1 MTKKELELEL
11 QNLKVRD
18 KIDSLESLLKHTLS
32 VNEKF
37 NLTAIKDEKKF
48 RELMILDSLLPLNLI
63 NFNDKKVIDIGTGA
77 GYPGLPLAIATHGE
91 FTLLD
96 STSKKINQI
105 NDFVSNLKLDNV
117 KTVSARAEEYALS
130 HREEF
135 DVGIARAVSSLNIL
149 LEIGLPLIK
158 EGGYFI
164 AMKGPRGKEEIEEA
178 SNALKELGGE
188 VVEIN
193 EVTLPESNEVRV
205 NILIKKIKKTPKKY
219 PRQYKDISNKPL

>member
-77 GYPGLPLAIATHGE
+77 GYPGLPLAITTHGE

-105 NDFVSNLKLDNV
+105 NEFVSNLKLDNV
-117 KTVSARAEEYALS
+117 KTVSARAEEYAS
-130 HREEF
+130 AHREEF